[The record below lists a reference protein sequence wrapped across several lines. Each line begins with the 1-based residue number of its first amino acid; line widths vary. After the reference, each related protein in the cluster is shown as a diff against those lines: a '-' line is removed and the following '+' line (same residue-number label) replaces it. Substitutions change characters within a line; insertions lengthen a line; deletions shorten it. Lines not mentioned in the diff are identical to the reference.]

1 MLHIF
6 SPKPIMKAACI
17 ILTIIILVAIMAVCV
32 MVKFATDITVEE
44 RKRDLMPGAGVY
56 QVAKSIAVLA
66 LSDNY
71 SLPIAER
78 FPYVAAIARNSSN
91 SWSFSCFASVI
102 LVKWV
107 VTSAHCRR
115 KDATHRVL
123 LLNDFARNI
132 SRTLPILYWRIHEK
146 FNINNTVPLHDIAVA
161 KFSMDDNIGN
171 PLTIKPS
178 TFDDKRVEQLEV
190 SIWKTVST
198 MDRKI
203 YLINDFDKFDVK
215 IASPSNCYESYGI
228 QVNVSMICIDLS
240 DYEDCFVH
248 EFGPLYNKDKVVGIL
263 TAKPKDCEMKF
274 AVFTNVS
281 YYAAWILKSTHATT
295 I

>member
-1 MLHIF
+1 
-6 SPKPIMKAACI
+6 MKAACL
-17 ILTIIILVAIMAVCV
+17 ILTIIILVAMVAVCL
-32 MVKFATDITVEE
+32 MVKFATDITVED
-44 RKRDLMPGAGVY
+44 RKRDLVPGAGVY
-56 QVAKSIAVLA
+56 QVTKSIAVLA
-66 LSDNY
+66 LSESY
-71 SLPIAER
+71 TAIAER
-78 FPYVAAIARNSSN
+78 FPYVAAVARNSSN
-91 SWSFSCFASVI
+91 SWSFTCFASVI

-115 KDATHRVL
+115 NDATHRVL

-132 SRTLPILYWRIHEK
+132 SRTFPILYWRIHEK
-146 FNINNTVPLHDIAVA
+146 FNINNTIPLYDIAVA
-161 KFSMDDNIGN
+161 KFNMADSISN
-171 PLTIKPS
+171 PSPIKPS
-178 TFDDKRVEQLEV
+178 TFDDKQVEELEA

-215 IASPSNCYESYGI
+215 IASPSKCYESYGI
-228 QVNVSMICIDLS
+228 QVDDSMICIDLS
-240 DYEDCFVH
+240 NYEDCFVH

-281 YYAAWILKSTHATT
+281 YYATWILKSTHATAY
-295 I
+295 